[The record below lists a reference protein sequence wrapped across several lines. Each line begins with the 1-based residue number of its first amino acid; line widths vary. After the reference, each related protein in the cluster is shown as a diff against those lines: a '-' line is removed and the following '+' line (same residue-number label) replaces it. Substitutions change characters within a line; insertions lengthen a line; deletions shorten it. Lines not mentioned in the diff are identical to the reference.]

1 LSAIRDEGDK
11 AKVRIDNQT
20 RYRVL
25 EKSSNDGFC
34 IVALKPTQQDHS
46 CKNRTKVVETVA
58 NENEAGL
65 RMT

>member
-1 LSAIRDEGDK
+1 MKETKQRFASTIRHATEFLK
-11 AKVRIDNQT
+11 NRPMMASVS
-20 RYRVL
+20 L
-25 EKSSNDGFC
+25 L
-34 IVALKPTQQDHS
+34 LKPTQQDHS